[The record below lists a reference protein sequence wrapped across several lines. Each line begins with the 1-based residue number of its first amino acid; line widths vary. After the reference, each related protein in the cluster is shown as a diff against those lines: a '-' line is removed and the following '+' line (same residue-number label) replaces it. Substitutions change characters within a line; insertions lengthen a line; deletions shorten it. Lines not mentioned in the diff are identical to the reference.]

1 MTVLEKSARTQLDRA
16 VQAARRAATTGA
28 DRALRALAVDQ
39 EKKPAYFTPE
49 QSELRRRLR
58 VRCRGLGSWQEIVRA
73 VAYEQWHRMLFAR
86 FLAENGLLIHPA
98 YHAPVTLDECAE
110 IARGRGLDQWEVAA
124 GYAAGMLPGIFQQ
137 DDPFL
142 LLKYAPEDRA
152 ALQEILTGIPA
163 ETFRTQDALGW
174 TYQFWQTEEKEKVN
188 KSGRKIEG
196 ADICAVTQ
204 LFTEPYMVQFLLQNT
219 LGAWWLD
226 RHPESPLRSEWVY
239 YKDQVQHD
247 FSDWPESP
255 AELKILDPCCGS
267 GHFLVEAFH
276 MLLVMRR
283 ELGEEIEAAIRGIVR
298 NNLHGL
304 EIDPRC
310 IQIATFSIALEAW
323 KAGFSPTESDLP
335 VPNLACT
342 GIPVKA
348 EKEEWLRLAGGDG
361 LLEGALAQYY
371 DLFKNADTLGSLIQV
386 DNQQT
391 LVDRATLDKKFEQ
404 ALRREKEAG
413 DPVAEI
419 FGETGHGVLKAAG
432 LLSGRYDYVI
442 TNVPYLKSGNQ
453 GENLKSFI
461 EEHHPRGKSDI
472 ATAFLERC
480 LSFCRPGSKVSIV
493 LPQNWL
499 FLGSYRRFREHLL
512 KNERWDLLV
521 RLGPGAFK
529 TISGE
534 VVKAILLNI
543 SHTKPLAEHLL
554 CGLDV
559 SEERDAEAKAR
570 SLLDAEM
577 TCVEQARQLENPDVR
592 LTFEDVVSGSYLKNY
607 AVSIEGL
614 TSGDI
619 ERFIYKFWERDSQ
632 NERWDFY
639 IQNVDK
645 NNLFGGRSDI
655 ILWEDGKGDLVSFPG
670 AHNFPPKMNKG
681 TRILGNK
688 GIRITQMRKLP
699 CTIYTGEV
707 FGKNAATVV
716 PHNPAHLPAIWCF
729 CSSPDYNIAVR
740 KIDQKLNVTNATLAK
755 VPFDL
760 DHWQKVAAER
770 YPYGLPEPYSDDPTQ
785 WIFHGHPCGSV
796 IWDEETKTLARGLLR
811 TDGTV
816 LHVAIARMLGYRWPA
831 ELDPEMELAG
841 LQRDWVA
848 ESEKLLQFADQDGI
862 VCIPPVWGERPAVEL
877 LRNILA
883 AAYGSEWS
891 PRKEEE
897 LLKQAGYTKSGGLE
911 AFLRDEFFASHC
923 KLFHHRPF
931 IWQVWDGTKDGF
943 SVLLNYHKLDRKT
956 LEKLIYTYLG
966 AWITQQKDEVRQE
979 KPGAEKR
986 LAAAEALKV
995 KLEQILEGEPPFDIY
1010 VRWKPLHE
1018 QARGWEPD
1026 LNDGV
1031 RMNIRPFMEAGVLR
1045 WKPNVKW
1052 GNDRGTD
1059 PVPNCS
1065 GTTERLNDLHFTLA
1079 EKQKAREN
1087 AGKVAT
1093 ESQ

>member
-1 MTVLEKSARTQLDRA
+1 VTVLEKSARTQLDRA

-86 FLAENGLLIHPA
+86 FLAENGLLIHPQ

-188 KSGRKIEG
+188 ESGRKIEG

-226 RHPESPLRSEWVY
+226 RHPESPLRAGWVY

-247 FSDWPESP
+247 FSAWPESP

-276 MLLVMRR
+276 MLLAMRL
-283 ELGEEIEAAIRGIVR
+283 EEGEALEAAIAGIVR
-298 NNLHGL
+298 DNLHGL
-304 EIDPRC
+304 ELDPRC
-310 IQIATFSIALEAW
+310 IQIAGFAVAMEAW
-323 KAGFSPTESDLP
+323 KAGFPTDEYLP
-335 VPNLACT
+335 LPNLACT
-342 GIPVKA
+342 GIPIMA

-371 DLFKNADTLGSLIQV
+371 DLFKNADSLGSLIQIEGGG
-386 DNQQT
+386 T
-391 LVDRATLDKKFEQ
+391 LVPGDVLMQKLEKALAKEKAT
-404 ALRREKEAG
+404 G
-413 DPVAEI
+413 DPVAEA
-419 FGETGHGVLKAAG
+419 FGETASGVLKAAQY
-432 LLSGRYDYVI
+432 LRRKDFHIVV
-442 TNVPYLKSGNQ
+442 TNP
-453 GENLKSFI
+453 
-461 EEHHPRGKSDI
+461 P
-472 ATAFLERC
+472 
-480 LSFCRPGSKVSIV
+480 
-493 LPQNWL
+493 
-499 FLGSYRRFREHLL
+499 FLGSGKYGFYLQNNLQNRYPHSYR
-512 KNERWDLLV
+512 DLSTCFFDRCGNFVIKRGYYSIVTPQNVLFLSSYKKMRI
-521 RLGPGAFK
+521 RLIKHQRISLISKLGAHAFE

-534 VVKAILLNI
+534 IVQVALMIIKNMEPNVDSKIYILDAAEQKNPLDKSNLIKNMTIIENNQLSQLDNPI
-543 SHTKPLAEHLL
+543 SSIIVNSLARSDTLGDHTVAYKGICTGDLPRFSKYFWELKKFGNGWLKF
-554 CGLDV
+554 
-559 SEERDAEAKAR
+559 RDAPRITGLFTGCSHALFWENGEGQLIR
-570 SLLDAEM
+570 
-577 TCVEQARQLENPDVR
+577 CVECR
-592 LTFEDVVSGSYLKNY
+592 LG
-607 AVSIEGL
+607 G
-614 TSGDI
+614 
-619 ERFIYKFWERDSQ
+619 
-632 NERWDFY
+632 
-639 IQNVDK
+639 NV
-645 NNLFGGRSDI
+645 
-655 ILWEDGKGDLVSFPG
+655 G
-670 AHNFPPKMNKG
+670 AWIRG
-681 TRILGNK
+681 QEAWGQK
-688 GIRITQMRKLP
+688 GISIARMQSLP
-699 CTIYTGEV
+699 TTLYLGEPFDDNMAIIIPKDQTI
-707 FGKNAATVV
+707 
-716 PHNPAHLPAIWCF
+716 LPALWAF
-729 CSSPDYNIAVR
+729 CSSNSFLEQVR
-740 KIDQKLNVTNATLAK
+740 NLTQKLSVDNEYLMGVS
-755 VPFDL
+755 FDL
-760 DHWQKVAAER
+760 PHWQKVAEEK
-770 YPYGLPEPYSDDPTQ
+770 YPHGLPEPHSDDPTQ
-785 WIFHGHPCGSV
+785 WLFKGNVVGS
-796 IWDEETKTLARGLLR
+796 EQP
-811 TDGTV
+811 
-816 LHVAIARMLGYRWPA
+816 LHVAIARMLGYHWPEQPA
-831 ELDPEMELAG
+831 DDPIDVLT
-841 LQRDWVA
+841 D
-848 ESEKLLQFADQDGI
+848 KDGI

-877 LRNILA
+877 LRSILA

-897 LLKQAGYTKSGGLE
+897 LLRQAGYTKNGGLE
-911 AFLRDEFFASHC
+911 GFLRDEFFASHC

-931 IWQVWDGTKDGF
+931 VWQVWDGTKDGF
-943 SVLLNYHKLDRKT
+943 SVLLNYHKLNRRT

-966 AWITQQKDEVRQE
+966 AWVTQQKDEVRQE
-979 KPGAEKR
+979 KPGAERR

-1018 QARGWEPD
+1018 QAMGWEPD

-1052 GNDRGTD
+1052 GKDRGTD

-1079 EKQKAREN
+1079 EKRKAREE
-1087 AGKVAT
+1087 AR
-1093 ESQ
+1093 